1 MITPTQKTSQSI
13 QFIGILADFALN
25 LWEHFAS
32 HTYCVG
38 AVCNGL
44 KFFFFLMK
52 VMDFSF
58 FFTFLEVDKAPD
70 ASEFEQNDGRID
82 SSEFEQNDGRIDAS
96 ELLK

>member
-1 MITPTQKTSQSI
+1 
-13 QFIGILADFALN
+13 
-25 LWEHFAS
+25 
-32 HTYCVG
+32 
-38 AVCNGL
+38 
-44 KFFFFLMK
+44 MK